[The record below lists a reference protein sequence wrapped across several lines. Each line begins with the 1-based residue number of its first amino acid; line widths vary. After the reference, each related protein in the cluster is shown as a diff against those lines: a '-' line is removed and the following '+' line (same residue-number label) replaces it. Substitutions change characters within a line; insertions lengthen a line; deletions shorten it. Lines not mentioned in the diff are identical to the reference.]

1 MKNLSDNKFESPNF
15 VRSNQKSSSAN
26 FFSDYEKVMKVQKL
40 NKQGWMKLQTMKMKK

>member
-26 FFSDYEKVMKVQKL
+26 SLAINTNDVAKRKSDESSKIEQI
-40 NKQGWMKLQTMKMKK
+40 WMD